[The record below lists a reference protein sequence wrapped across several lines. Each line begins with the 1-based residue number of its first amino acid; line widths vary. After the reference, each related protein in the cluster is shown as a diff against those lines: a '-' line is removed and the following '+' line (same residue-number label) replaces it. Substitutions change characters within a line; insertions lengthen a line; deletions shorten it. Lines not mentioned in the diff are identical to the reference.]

1 MRRPLLV
8 YISIFLAVFSTIA
21 FANPVRLGHVEVALL
36 SETEQITAGKPFG
49 SAIHFKIDDGWHLYW
64 KNPGDAGAPPSI
76 EWQLPDGFTAGE
88 IHWPYPHRI
97 DLPPLTDFGY
107 DKELTLLVE
116 ITPPSN
122 LPVSRNVELRATI
135 DWLVCKEICIPGET
149 EVRLEL
155 PAGSNLA
162 ANKSANH
169 ALFASAREKLPIE
182 NEDWEIQ
189 ASMTENELLLSIGK
203 PNWVEGK
210 LQSVLFFPEERGI
223 IVNSARQIFQAS
235 GERQTL
241 RIPRDKNVHLT
252 PERLKGILVAEPGW
266 RGPGSERALK
276 IDIPID
282 YTDIAVF
289 TKSEISGIWMALLF
303 AFLGGMILNLMPCVL
318 PVLSLKVLGIVSQAE
333 QGRRKSLWHGSI
345 FAAGV
350 IASFLVLAGILLI
363 LQAGGNSLGW
373 GFQLQS
379 PAFVFVLASFLFLFA
394 LNLMGLFEIGPV
406 SFGRKA
412 GVSHHTSVQ
421 SFLNGVTATVV
432 ATPCTAPFMGSAL
445 GYSLSQPPL
454 AALLIF
460 AFLGAGMAFPYI
472 VLSAFPQ
479 LLRFLPK
486 PGRWMVILKH
496 FMGFLLLGTVVWLAS
511 VLNLQAGGSAVV
523 ILLLVFLI
531 LALAAWI
538 KGQWGSIPLT
548 GTRTF
553 LAATAFVFLITF
565 GVTIGLYALDK
576 FAETEITRAGTM
588 PGGLVWENY
597 SAERLAQLRDE
608 RRPILID
615 FTAAWCLSCQV
626 NKRVAL
632 ENDDVVKRLAEL
644 NLALMRAD
652 WTRRDDNITYA
663 LAQYGRNSVP
673 LYVLYTGKDS
683 LPQFLP
689 EILTPQV
696 VLDALAQIED
706 RSII

>member
-1 MRRPLLV
+1 M
-8 YISIFLAVFSTIA
+8 AA
-21 FANPVRLGHVEVALL
+21 ANPVRVGHVEVAFL

-76 EWQLPDGFTAGE
+76 EWQLPDGFSAGE
-88 IHWPYPHRI
+88 IQWPYPHRI

-107 DKELTLLVE
+107 DRELTLLVE

-122 LPVSRNVELRATI
+122 LPESRNVELRATI
-135 DWLVCKEICIPGET
+135 DWLVCTEICIPGET
-149 EVRLEL
+149 EVKLEL
-155 PAGSNLA
+155 PSGSSNLT

-189 ASMTENELLLSIGK
+189 ASTTEDELLLSIVK

-223 IVNSARQIFQAS
+223 IDNSARQIFQSA

-241 RIPRDKNVHLT
+241 RIPRDMNVHSS

-266 RGPGSERALK
+266 RGHDSEKALE
-276 IDIPID
+276 IDLPIEP
-282 YTDIAVF
+282 TEVIAGA
-289 TKSEISGIWMALLF
+289 KNEISGLWMALLF

-318 PVLSLKVLGIVSQAE
+318 PVLSLKVLGIVGQAE
-333 QGRRKSLWHGSI
+333 QGRRKSLWHGTI

-350 IASFLVLAGILLI
+350 IASFLVLAGMILI

-379 PAFVFVLASFLFLFA
+379 PAFVFVLSSFLFLFA
-394 LNLMGLFEIGPV
+394 LNLMGLFEIGAV
-406 SFGRKA
+406 SLGRKA
-412 GVSHHTSVQ
+412 GVSHHAAFQ

-445 GYSLSQPPL
+445 GYSLSQPPV

-460 AFLGAGMAFPYI
+460 AFLGAGMALPYI

-486 PGRWMVILKH
+486 PGRWMVTLKQV
-496 FMGFLLLGTVVWLAS
+496 MGFLLLGTVVWLAW
-511 VLNLQAGGSAVV
+511 VLNIQAGGNAVV
-523 ILLLVFLI
+523 ILLLALLI

-538 KGQWGSIPLT
+538 KGQWGSIPLAR
-548 GTRTF
+548 TRTF
-553 LAATAFVFLITF
+553 TAATAFVLLITF
-565 GVTIGLYALDK
+565 GVSIGLYAIDK
-576 FAETEITRAGTM
+576 FGATALTRTAAEPSG
-588 PGGLVWENY
+588 PVWENY
-597 SAERLAQLRDE
+597 SAERLAELRSE
-608 RRPILID
+608 NRPILID

-632 ENDDVVKRLAEL
+632 ENDGVEKRLAEL

-652 WTRRDDNITYA
+652 WTKRDDNITSA

-683 LPQFLP
+683 APQFLP

-696 VLDALAQIED
+696 VLDALAQVKKK
-706 RSII
+706 SII